1 MVNGKTCVLVT
12 GAAGYIGKALC
23 AELIQSDRFYVIG
36 IDKFKDRSVSVF
48 EELSDSEYG
57 QNFEWFLENLAKP
70 SKSLSRMLI
79 PFQNKVE
86 VVIHLAARKSAEG
99 AEYDPISTYL
109 DNVSS
114 FINVLEW
121 CDSQAYVPIVLLASS
136 MAVYGE
142 GELFAADD
150 KPNPKGVYAETKVVC
165 ENILKSWHKRV
176 SEYRKTFAVSLRLAN
191 VIGVYGFRTVGSIR
205 SGEDI
210 LAGKNLL
217 PKILHNY
224 QLGGLK
230 QFGIFPAPETSE
242 QVGQTKTC
250 VREYVHISDVVSA
263 FLAIID
269 TYCKKI
275 QLEEYLDT
283 YDVVNV
289 GSGCSYTTRA
299 ICNLVNQSLVAMDL
313 KPIDFQIMSEPRKG
327 DCAKSAMLVD
337 SAENEKYGW
346 EAKHDLVEA
355 VDSQVRY
362 SLGVKLVNSRK

>member
-36 IDKFKDRSVSVF
+36 IDKFKDSSVSVF

-57 QNFEWFLENLAKP
+57 QNFDWFLVNLANP
-70 SKSLSRMLI
+70 TRPLGEVLI
-79 PFQNKVE
+79 SFQNKVE
-86 VVIHLAARKSAEG
+86 VVVHLAARKNAEA
-99 AEYDPISTYL
+99 AEYDPISTYT
-109 DNVSS
+109 DNVNSL
-114 FINVLEW
+114 INVLGW
-121 CDSQAYVPIVLLASS
+121 CDLQVCAPAVLFASS

-142 GELFAADD
+142 GELFSVDD
-150 KPNPKGVYAETKVVC
+150 KPDPKGVYGESKEIC
-165 ENILKSWHKRV
+165 ENILRAWQKGRQHSQ
-176 SEYRKTFAVSLRLAN
+176 KTFAISLRLAN

-210 LAGKNLL
+210 LRGKNLL

-224 QLGGLK
+224 QLDGIK

-242 QVGQTKTC
+242 RVGQTKTC

-269 TYCKKI
+269 TYCKK
-275 QLEEYLDT
+275 LKPEEHPNT
-283 YDVVNV
+283 YDAMNV

-313 KPIDFQIMSEPRKG
+313 KPIDFQIVSKPRKG
-327 DCAKSAMLVD
+327 DCAKSAMLID
-337 SAENEKYGW
+337 SSENEKYGW
-346 EAKHDLVEA
+346 EAKHDIVEA

-362 SLGVKLVNSRK
+362 SLGVKLVNRRK